1 MAILEAQIT
10 KPVIDLAGEN
20 GNVFS
25 LIALAIR
32 YGKEL
37 ELDIKAITKE
47 MTSGDYGN
55 AVFVFNRE
63 FGEFFDIRLPHQT
76 HYFLY

>member
-25 LIALAIR
+25 LIALSVR

-37 ELDIKAITKE
+37 DTKAITKE

-55 AVFVFNRE
+55 AVFVFNSE

>member
-25 LIALAIR
+25 LIALAVR

-37 ELDIKAITKE
+37 DTKAITKE

-55 AVFVFNRE
+55 AVFVFNSRAKYAAL
-63 FGEFFDIRLPHQT
+63 FT
-76 HYFLY
+76 